1 MPRDPGA
8 TVCRDLSGN
17 LVFFASEPN
26 LRAGLPHGYLK
37 IAGNWILFSADSA
50 FNVGA
55 LPDTPEEI
63 SRDFPDLLAQAA
75 AFNTKAREEL
85 LAVIQAKTIELI
97 TSIGFQ
103 NLGAGIWGIALPQD
117 TSSACETLKS
127 NVCDINIGFCPPPN
141 CLDCPKP
148 NPNGGMVLSGSLTGS
163 CPPEGGIGTG
173 GPGSTDNTL
182 LLSWAVDTNKL
193 SAPTLL
199 TDIPTLQDMLP
210 TNLPAAGTL
219 FLTNVFV
226 PEGYD
231 GVSVLLY
238 ALYRDRGGRHSSA
251 EPGSQFERA
260 CGRYQPHRFHL
271 RDCWVT
277 AQVLFAG

>member
-37 IAGNWILFSADSA
+37 IAGNWILFNADSA

-117 TSSACETLKS
+117 TSSACETLKF
-127 NVCDINIGFCPPPN
+127 NVSDINIGFCPPPN

-173 GPGSTDNTL
+173 GGWPKL
-182 LLSWAVDTNKL
+182 LAAIRHKTTQPSFIFPAIYPPLLIPEFCVNISVTVIFCQPARNRC
-193 SAPTLL
+193 APALQAGEHSVQV
-199 TDIPTLQDMLP
+199 IPCTTFTFNP
-210 TNLPAAGTL
+210 T
-219 FLTNVFV
+219 
-226 PEGYD
+226 
-231 GVSVLLY
+231 S
-238 ALYRDRGGRHSSA
+238 
-251 EPGSQFERA
+251 
-260 CGRYQPHRFHL
+260 
-271 RDCWVT
+271 
-277 AQVLFAG
+277 